1 MADALGIVETI
12 SAEPA
17 HDLRELLVKF
27 DAVWWWVKED
37 DNVLDGST
45 RRWLVRF
52 RRSLRGLA
60 RDR

>member
-1 MADALGIVETI
+1 MDDALRIIEAI
-12 SAEPA
+12 SAEPV

-27 DAVWWWVKED
+27 DAVWWWTKED
-37 DNVLDGST
+37 ANVLDSNT
-45 RRWLVRF
+45 LRWLARF